1 MILTGSS
8 AAMDYAAARHNMVE
22 SQLRTN
28 KVIDERLVG
37 AMARV
42 PREAFLPDALR
53 SIAYVDE
60 DIPLGGDRYLMEPMV
75 FARLAQYAQ
84 IPEGGR
90 VLLVGAGCGYGA
102 AVLAASGATV
112 FALESDSRFSA
123 AAKIAL
129 SRGRYGSAIVVEGP
143 LETGWPSAAPF
154 DAIIFEGA
162 IGQLPSAYA
171 GQLADGGY
179 IVGVV
184 AQPDQPGRAT
194 LWRKFG
200 STLTSRIV
208 FDAGTPMLPGLA
220 LEPGFV
226 F

>member
-1 MILTGSS
+1 
-8 AAMDYAAARHNMVE
+8 MDYAAARHNMVE

-28 KVIDERLVG
+28 KVIDERIVE

-53 SIAYVDE
+53 PIAYVDE
-60 DIPLGGDRYLMEPMV
+60 DIPLGGDRFLMEPMV
-75 FARLAQYAQ
+75 FARLVQYAE
-84 IPEGGR
+84 ISPGEK

-102 AVLAASGATV
+102 AIVASAGATV
-112 FALESDSRFSA
+112 FALESDSHLAA

-129 SRGRYGSAIVVEGP
+129 SRISASGAIVVEGP
-143 LETGWPSAAPF
+143 LDGGWSSGGLY
-154 DAIIFEGA
+154 DAIVFEGA
-162 IGQLPSAYA
+162 TGRIPPAYA
-171 GQLADGGY
+171 AQLTEGGRM
-179 IVGVV
+179 VGVV
-184 AQPDQPGRAT
+184 AQPGEPGRAT

-200 STLTSRIV
+200 GNLSSRIV
-208 FDAGTPMLPGLA
+208 FDAGTPMLPGMA

>member
-1 MILTGSS
+1 
-8 AAMDYAAARHNMVE
+8 MDYAAARHNMVE

-28 KVIDERLVG
+28 KVIDERIVA
-37 AMARV
+37 AMSRVAR
-42 PREAFLPDALR
+42 ESFLPDALR

-60 DIPLGGDRYLMEPMV
+60 DIPLGGDRFLIEPMV

-84 IPEGGR
+84 LSPGER

-102 AVLAASGATV
+102 AILAAAGATV
-112 FALESDSRFSA
+112 FALESDSRFAA

-129 SRGRYGSAIVVEGP
+129 SRNAISGANVVEGP
-143 LETGWPSAAPF
+143 LEAGWPSGAPY
-154 DAIIFEGA
+154 DAIVFEGA
-162 IGQLPSAYA
+162 TGRLPASFA
-171 GQLADGGY
+171 GQLAEGGR
-179 IVGVV
+179 IVGIV
-184 AQPDQPGRAT
+184 AQPGQPGRAT
-194 LWRKFG
+194 VWRKFG
-200 STLTSRIV
+200 GSLTSRIV

>member
-1 MILTGSS
+1 
-8 AAMDYAAARHNMVE
+8 MDYAAARHNMVE

-28 KVIDERLVG
+28 KVIDERIVA

-42 PREAFLPDALR
+42 PRESFLPDALR
-53 SIAYVDE
+53 AVAYVDE
-60 DIPLGGDRYLMEPMV
+60 DIPLGGDRFLIEPMV
-75 FARLAQYAQ
+75 FARLVQYAQ
-84 IPEGGR
+84 IAVGER
-90 VLLVGAGCGYGA
+90 VLLIGAGCGYGA
-102 AVLAASGATV
+102 AVLAATGATV
-112 FALESDSRFSA
+112 FALESDSRFAA

-129 SRGRYGSAIVVEGP
+129 SRNGIAGANIVEGS
-143 LETGWPSAAPF
+143 LEAGWPSGAPY

-162 IGQLPSAYA
+162 TGSLPASIV
-171 GQLADGGY
+171 GQLADGGR

-184 AQPDQPGRAT
+184 AQPGQPGRAT

-200 STLTSRIV
+200 GSVTSRIV

>member
-1 MILTGSS
+1 
-8 AAMDYAAARHNMVE
+8 MDYAAARHNMVE

-28 KVIDERLVG
+28 KVIDERLVA
-37 AMARV
+37 AMASV

-53 SIAYVDE
+53 PIAYVDE
-60 DIPLGGDRYLMEPMV
+60 DIPLGSDRYLMEPMV
-75 FARLAQYAQ
+75 FARLAQFAQ
-84 IPEGGR
+84 ISSGAR

-102 AVLAASGATV
+102 AVLASAGATV
-112 FALESDSRFSA
+112 FALESDSRFVA

-129 SRGRYGSAIVVEGP
+129 SRGAYGGAIVVEGSF
-143 LETGWPSAAPF
+143 ENGWPPAAPY
-154 DAIIFEGA
+154 DAVIFEGA
-162 IGQLPSAYA
+162 TGRLPSAYA
-171 GQLADGGY
+171 GQVAEGGC

-200 STLTSRIV
+200 GTLTSRIV